1 MKALDNRK
9 RRIKIAADSIK
20 AFDKAWETRI
30 QYSRKLQRLL
40 KKLYDIGEVT
50 KIHTM
55 LYIQLQSDYDEG
67 KIFRV
72 PKGTIFPQVVNTGS
86 SYDDIANS
94 AYRQIHRNTAYYLN
108 YGGDFSKIIPMLNE
122 CLNALVTMYNTIIAY
137 EESEELK
144 QTRIN
149 YWSD

>member
-30 QYSRKLQRLL
+30 QYSRKLQRIL
-40 KKLYDIGEVT
+40 KKIYDIGELT
-50 KIHTM
+50 KIHTT
-55 LYIQLQSDYDEG
+55 LCRQLQEDYDG
-67 KIFRV
+67 GRIFKV
-72 PKGTIFPQVVNTGS
+72 PKGTIFPQVLDSGS
-86 SYDDIANS
+86 SYDAIANT

-149 YWSD
+149 YWNE

>member
-72 PKGTIFPQVVNTGS
+72 PKGTIFPRVVNTGS